1 MGRLV
6 ATPPPPSPPRR
17 RRSRRNLSLSWQHR
31 PFFRERTDEDDTTTA
46 PHGSTLMG
54 LLFNN
59 SLELTSEATAPQLRT
74 KPKRRSRDSSRPSPL
89 PRSLHFIHLHYKLVY
104 YFALLA
110 RAARKKS
117 WHNETSPRG
126 CFEAQQRLKW
136 IWWFGLQK
144 EVTSWNKDFLHFR
157 QPAAAFLRLYLYLH
171 DTSQSIITVSI
182 RYGVSSWCF
191 IFPHNTRVKCNIFY
205 RQRPLYASE
214 RLSRIWPEVDKS
226 SRRLVDFAR
235 ENRLL

>member
-1 MGRLV
+1 MTTLAIFPGKDWRGWHNNGASWQPPDGRCYSTTL
-6 ATPPPPSPPRR
+6 
-17 RRSRRNLSLSWQHR
+17 LSWHR
-31 PFFRERTDEDDTTTA
+31 EDI
-46 PHGSTLMG
+46 
-54 LLFNN
+54 
-59 SLELTSEATAPQLRT
+59 APQLRT
-74 KPKRRSRDSSRPSPL
+74 NTTRRSRDSSHSSPI

-171 DTSQSIITVSI
+171 DTSQSIITVLI

-205 RQRPLYASE
+205 RQRRLYASE

-235 ENRLL
+235 ENQLLQTSLNLQIK

>member
-1 MGRLV
+1 MTQQRRLM
-6 ATPPPPSPPRR
+6 AAPWWDCYST
-17 RRSRRNLSLSWQHR
+17 LLSWHLR
-31 PFFRERTDEDDTTTA
+31 RYCA
-46 PHGSTLMG
+46 
-54 LLFNN
+54 
-59 SLELTSEATAPQLRT
+59 ATEKIPN
-74 KPKRRSRDSSRPSPL
+74 KKIKSFSSRPSPL

-171 DTSQSIITVSI
+171 DTSQSIITVTI

-191 IFPHNTRVKCNIFY
+191 IFPIT
-205 RQRPLYASE
+205 QE
-214 RLSRIWPEVDKS
+214 
-226 SRRLVDFAR
+226 
-235 ENRLL
+235 

>member
-110 RAARKKS
+110 RAARNES

-126 CFEAQQRLKW
+126 MWGIAPLLPEGAWRRNNVWSEYDDSAYK
-136 IWWFGLQK
+136 K
-144 EVTSWNKDFLHFR
+144 EVTEEDILK
-157 QPAAAFLRLYLYLH
+157 
-171 DTSQSIITVSI
+171 
-182 RYGVSSWCF
+182 
-191 IFPHNTRVKCNIFY
+191 
-205 RQRPLYASE
+205 
-214 RLSRIWPEVDKS
+214 
-226 SRRLVDFAR
+226 
-235 ENRLL
+235 